1 MGYVFSSVQLLWWLS
16 VVAESALLFTLF
28 RRKLNRIY
36 IFFTAYLA
44 ADIVRSVC
52 MMWFV
57 PDTKSKAYG
66 RVWSVTEPA
75 LLVLQLAFAV
85 ELYLLISRHYRNF
98 ERMRPRLFW
107 SCLLPA
113 LAVSLLVLFID
124 MPAQWKAP
132 FVQGIFLAK
141 RVAAFALAAF
151 IVAITLFIRIFPIP
165 MRANMSAHRRIAAV
179 YFLTSASL
187 YFVIQFSL
195 HVSNALNLFLMSL
208 TGGCFL
214 AWIVFLKPRGEA
226 VETLPEPG
234 SAEIEA
240 HVQRGE
246 ELVRR
251 VGSLRP

>member
-1 MGYVFSSVQLLWWLS
+1 VFSSVQLLWWLS

-28 RRKLNRIY
+28 VRKLYRTY
-36 IFFTAYLA
+36 IFFSAYIA
-44 ADIVRSVC
+44 ADVC
-52 MMWFV
+52 VSLGMMWLV
-57 PDTKSKAYG
+57 PDTRSKAYA
-66 RVWSVTEPA
+66 RVWSITEPA
-75 LLVLQLAFAV
+75 LVLLQLAFAL

-107 SCLLPA
+107 SCLLPS

-124 MPAQWKAP
+124 MPAQWKSP
-132 FVQGIFLAK
+132 WVQGIFLGK

-151 IVAITLFIRIFPIP
+151 IVAITLFIRMFPIP
-165 MRANMSAHRRIAAV
+165 MRANVTAHRRIAAV
-179 YFLTSASL
+179 YFLSSASL
-187 YFVIQFSL
+187 YFAMNFSL
-195 HVSNALNLFLMSL
+195 HVSNALDLVLMSL

-214 AWIVFLKPRGEA
+214 AWIVLLKPRGEA